1 LTKIDDVL
9 FDLSRTVAAHY
20 RSIAPFQY
28 NKETY
33 HLTDNY
39 SEVPYTK
46 CAVCGEY
53 PIFEVSVISSDSGNK
68 TLRIDNKCIDRLTGQ
83 NLSEW
88 SRNNRIKRQ
97 NIIANRKYID
107 ALSLIIEAR
116 NSKDPA
122 HQLTNEDAEKLTII
136 LEQLYKGLNL
146 TTTQQQVADFYISK

>member
-9 FDLSRTVAAHY
+9 FELSRTVAAHY
-20 RSIAPFQY
+20 KHVPSFQY

-33 HLTDNY
+33 HLIDNY

-53 PIFEVSVISSDSGNK
+53 PIFEVSVISSDHGK
-68 TLRIDNKCIDRLTGQ
+68 TLRIGNKCIDRLTGQ

-88 SRNNRIKRQ
+88 SRNNRNKRR

-107 ALSLIIEAR
+107 LLSSIVESQ
-116 NSKDPA
+116 NSSDP
-122 HQLTNEDAEKLTII
+122 LNEEVEKLRII
-136 LEQLYKGLNL
+136 LEQLYTGLNL
-146 TTTQQQVADFYISK
+146 TSTQQQIADSYFPNRTA